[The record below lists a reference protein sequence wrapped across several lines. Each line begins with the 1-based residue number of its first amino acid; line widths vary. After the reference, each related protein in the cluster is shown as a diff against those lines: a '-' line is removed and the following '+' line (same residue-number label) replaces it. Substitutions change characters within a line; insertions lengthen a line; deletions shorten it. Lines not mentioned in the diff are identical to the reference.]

1 MKTPHGIS
9 TTVAAQLGL
18 ENFGL
23 VVLPRR
29 DRAAARRMA
38 ALAEAREAV
47 DIPPGCDERGLHYIC
62 AYDAEARLRTDTI
75 SFVADYAA
83 AADTVAGAFA
93 GARAR
98 CRWSSE
104 HERALS
110 EGGGGGC
117 HVLCMVL
124 VDVPPAALNAALR
137 ALGASLLRALQPFTV
152 SMTLYYSRGYLA
164 RRPACGDTVDCSVLE
179 YVSNFSVDVVT
190 ARGVRATPFARL
202 LVPGPLAALDVHALP
217 AGVVVDA
224 APGAD
229 VYEASFAPRRSAFGG
244 YFCRQTTPT
253 LRDACV
259 LTVRMPYALCADAVR
274 GGGVAFRRA
283 HSVQVVVAGGAQ
295 GECERA
301 AVAQWAACM
310 GVVGHAARVCFPSAA
325 QIAPCE
331 EAD

>member
-1 MKTPHGIS
+1 MPISKPPFDVGERNFEQGGIGLDFVGDQTKTI
-9 TTVAAQLGL
+9 
-18 ENFGL
+18 
-23 VVLPRR
+23 RR
-29 DRAAARRMA
+29 
-38 ALAEAREAV
+38 
-47 DIPPGCDERGLHYIC
+47 H
-62 AYDAEARLRTDTI
+62 
-75 SFVADYAA
+75 F
-83 AADTVAGAFA
+83 VAGAFA

-283 HSVQVVVAGGAQ
+283 NSVQVVVAGGVLP
-295 GECERA
+295 
-301 AVAQWAACM
+301 VANTGRLQSRLRKSLP
-310 GVVGHAARVCFPSAA
+310 G
-325 QIAPCE
+325 
-331 EAD
+331 